1 MSQNPAFT
9 QVASAPRID
18 QPLANPFRYR
28 PSMKKCQQCPKPAT
42 LHITEIR
49 EGEVQAIHLCEGCAQ
64 KYLSNVD
71 VGTSAPADEEE
82 EIVKEEAAA
91 SEEASETDDKTC
103 PVCQITF
110 KQFRSI
116 GRLGCPHC
124 YDAFHDELLPLLESI
139 HNHET
144 QHVGKTPAQTP
155 AENQRS
161 HELARLK
168 SELRDA
174 IENEQYEEAARLRD
188 QIQTLEKAASHTA
201 P

>member
-1 MSQNPAFT
+1 
-9 QVASAPRID
+9 
-18 QPLANPFRYR
+18 
-28 PSMKKCQQCPKPAT
+28 MKKCQQCPKPAT

-49 EGEVQAIHLCEGCAQ
+49 SGEVQAIHLCEGCAQ
-64 KYLSNVD
+64 KYLSNVE
-71 VGTSAPADEEE
+71 VGNSVPADDAIPVEDEGPG
-82 EIVKEEAAA
+82 AAA
-91 SEEASETDDKTC
+91 PEEGSESDDKVC
-103 PVCQITF
+103 PACQITF

-124 YDAFHDELLPLLESI
+124 YDAFQEELLPLLESI

-168 SELRDA
+168 SELREA
-174 IENEQYEEAARLRD
+174 IDNEQYEQAARLRD
-188 QIQTLEKAASHTA
+188 QIQTLEKAQSEASL
-201 P
+201 